1 MKPKSFSTG
10 EAIGFGWDVAKKN
23 IGFLVVAAIISI
35 IAEGIPQGLQQVTE
49 GNPISVIFALI
60 GLSVSVVINLGWIRI
75 ALRFCD
81 NEKPEYG
88 DLFSQYPLFFRY
100 LGAGILY
107 VLIVLAGF
115 ILLVVPGIIWAIQF
129 NFAFNLIVD
138 KKVGVMDSLRMSS
151 AITRGVKWN
160 LLVFALALLGT
171 NLLGALAL
179 GIGLLWTIPAT
190 YVAGMYVYRKL
201 LAQTMPAPAPA
212 AEPAAS

>member
-1 MKPKSFSTG
+1 MTPKTFSQR

-23 IGFLVVAAIISI
+23 IGFFVIAAIISI

-107 VLIVLAGF
+107 ILIVLAGF

-138 KKVGVMDSLRMSS
+138 KKAGVMDSLRMSS

-160 LLVFALALLGT
+160 LLVFALALLGI

-179 GIGLLWTIPAT
+179 FIGLLWTIPASF
-190 YVAGMYVYRKL
+190 VASVYVYRKL
-201 LAQTMPAPAPA
+201 LVQTSFAPVPAGG
-212 AEPAAS
+212 